1 MNLYIYHETSYA
13 YDQPSYG
20 IIQSLKMVPSI
31 HKGQRIISWDISSSV
46 NGNFGS
52 TFRDGVGDIVQTFS
66 TEKKA
71 NKFKIKTEGI
81 IETTNQYGI
90 LKDHKESIS
99 PKVFLRNTELTKPN
113 LQIIELAKKIN
124 PDNEDLLK
132 AHQLSNLIADKISY
146 MTGSSNIHNKAS
158 DVIKSKKGVCQDFS
172 HLLIA
177 CSTFLKMPARYVTG
191 YLVNSQDLSDIEST
205 HAWTEIYMKD
215 LGWVGFD
222 PTNRCC
228 VDDRYIRLCSGLDSI
243 DASPIR
249 GISKNSGLEDF
260 NFSIQVQKKEQ

>member
-1 MNLYIYHETSYA
+1 M
-13 YDQPSYG
+13 
-20 IIQSLKMVPSI
+20 
-31 HKGQRIISWDISSSV
+31 
-46 NGNFGS
+46 
-52 TFRDGVGDIVQTFS
+52 
-66 TEKKA
+66 
-71 NKFKIKTEGI
+71 
-81 IETTNQYGI
+81 
-90 LKDHKESIS
+90 
-99 PKVFLRNTELTKPN
+99 LR
-113 LQIIELAKKIN
+113 A
-124 PDNEDLLK
+124 
-132 AHQLSNLIADKISY
+132 
-146 MTGSSNIHNKAS
+146 KAS